1 LILVFLP
8 FLFCLENLIKMKV
21 SPLALLS
28 LAGLAAA
35 NRPQLSVNVQGGNFA
50 GVEGLEPTITWEG
63 SSAAGDIDLSYG
75 VDVAAQPTKDIASL
89 PRSVWGKASTSVSGW
104 LASVRA
110 EIDAQSP
117 DSVSVEIN
125 ADNEENDLSIK
136 VAGSASQSNVNVAS
150 VEATKLFEMD
160 KATVSV
166 NPRYNLDTE
175 EADVIIGY
183 VADKTEV
190 EVTASKDSQSVTL
203 SQQVD
208 DENRVAPT
216 LTSAGAIALEWER
229 SLGDDGSVTTTLKP
243 NEAIDIEWK
252 DDAWTANINL
262 PIEGTEVKGANV
274 NIKREVTF

>member
-1 LILVFLP
+1 
-8 FLFCLENLIKMKV
+8 MKV

>member
-1 LILVFLP
+1 
-8 FLFCLENLIKMKV
+8 MKV

-28 LAGLAAA
+28 LVGLAAA
-35 NRPQLSVNVQGGNFA
+35 NRPQLSVNVQGGNFD

-63 SSAAGDIDLSYG
+63 TSAAGDVDLSYG

-89 PRSVWGKASTSVSGW
+89 PRNVWGKASTSVSGW

-117 DSVSVEIN
+117 DAVSLELN

-136 VAGSASQSNVNVAS
+136 VAGSCSQSNVNVAS
-150 VEATKLFEMD
+150 VEATKLFNVD

-175 EADVIIGY
+175 EGDVIIGY
-183 VADKTEV
+183 SADNTEV
-190 EVTASKDSQSVTL
+190 EVTASKDAQSVTL
-203 SQQVD
+203 SQQID

-216 LTSAGAIALEWER
+216 LTSAGAISLEWER
-229 SLGDDGSVTTTLKP
+229 SLGDDGSVTTSLKP
-243 NEAIDIEWK
+243 NEAIDIEWT

-262 PIEGTEVKGANV
+262 PIEGTEIKGANV